1 MKTRT
6 IIFSVLGVIVLMV
19 FCFAFTIHILLLNIR
34 NEYRKFNLGDKREE
48 KGIEYLNLV
57 QKMMEDDFNVII
69 NKDLYE
75 VEYVFIPNGNIIT
88 ADSFI
93 MKKHKLTYK
102 SKYFYPIFE
111 NSEKVMIVEHMNDG
125 YLLNKEKES
134 YYKDERLSLFLAII
148 SRFGFGEYV
157 LNNLLYDES
166 KGNNFS
172 EIEKIFDKYK
182 KGKIYRNSD
191 YSSGGVGFYFL
202 DELEYIDKTGRKW
215 QNNKNGF
222 IFYNQ
227 PVMIRNKE
235 DNDKFLKNY
244 GDRLRGY
251 FNKKR
256 KFEEID
262 WYEFMKYNNLKPR
275 ITFIFENAT
284 EDDLKKLEK
293 LIKPYYNEK
302 EISIILESNS

>member
-6 IIFSVLGVIVLMV
+6 IVFSVLGVIVLMV
-19 FCFAFTIHILLLNIR
+19 FCFTFTIHILLLNVR
-34 NEYRKFNLGDKREE
+34 NEYRKLNLGDKREE

-57 QKMMEDDFNVII
+57 QKMIEDDFNVII

-93 MKKHKLTYK
+93 MKKRKLTYK

-111 NSEKVMIVEHMNDG
+111 KSEKVMIVDHMDDG

-148 SRFGFGEYV
+148 SRFGFEEYV

-191 YSSGGVGFYFL
+191 YSYGGGFNFL
-202 DELEYIDKTGRKW
+202 DELEYNDKTGRKW

-227 PVMIRNKE
+227 TVMIRNKE
-235 DNDKFLKNY
+235 DNDKFLKKY
-244 GDRLRGY
+244 GERLRSY

-256 KFEEID
+256 KFKEID

>member
-6 IIFSVLGVIVLMV
+6 IVFSVLGVIVLMV

-93 MKKHKLTYK
+93 MKKRKLTYK

-111 NSEKVMIVEHMNDG
+111 KSEKVIIVDHMDDG

-148 SRFGFGEYV
+148 SRF
-157 LNNLLYDES
+157 DERS
-166 KGNNFS
+166 
-172 EIEKIFDKYK
+172 
-182 KGKIYRNSD
+182 
-191 YSSGGVGFYFL
+191 
-202 DELEYIDKTGRKW
+202 
-215 QNNKNGF
+215 
-222 IFYNQ
+222 
-227 PVMIRNKE
+227 
-235 DNDKFLKNY
+235 
-244 GDRLRGY
+244 
-251 FNKKR
+251 
-256 KFEEID
+256 
-262 WYEFMKYNNLKPR
+262 
-275 ITFIFENAT
+275 
-284 EDDLKKLEK
+284 KKL
-293 LIKPYYNEK
+293 
-302 EISIILESNS
+302 